1 MILLFGFNRSEIMR
15 KIHFLLALG
24 LILLSEG
31 VFAKCMRFSGPEV
44 PRYVWRGCGLHTGPD
59 ACTGVGNRADAG
71 SRAHIDFSAPE
82 DGKVPPLGLGATY
95 VKNAA

>member
-1 MILLFGFNRSEIMR
+1 MILLFGFKRIEIMR
-15 KIHFLLALG
+15 KVHFLLAVG
-24 LILLSEG
+24 LILLTVG
-31 VFAKCMRFSGPEV
+31 VFAKYMRFSGPEG
-44 PRYVWRGCGLHTGPD
+44 PRYVWRGCGLHTGPE

-71 SRAHIDFSAPE
+71 SRAHIVFTAPE